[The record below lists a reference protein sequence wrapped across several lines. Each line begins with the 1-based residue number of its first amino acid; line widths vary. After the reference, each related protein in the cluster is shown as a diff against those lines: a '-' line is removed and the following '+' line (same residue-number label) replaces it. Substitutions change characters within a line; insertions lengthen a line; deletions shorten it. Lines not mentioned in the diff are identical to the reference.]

1 MAYEKVGVA
10 YPISE
15 DEDRPFVASATP
27 HEPEIILTGLAHPAA
42 DPSSRRLE
50 HSETNDGVA
59 FDLPA
64 AARNISW
71 NDPFYENNPDIIA
84 AFDVNS
90 KKLREIYVGRKL
102 IAWFILIATILLGL
116 ILSFAIKGGAVCWV
130 FFWSPIA
137 VSIFVVGTVKKEI
150 YMLERRHVAVARC
163 GVYLDETD
171 EPGSSHLAR
180 RTVLKFDSIVSCSVH
195 ETGWS
200 RPHYNV
206 VIVTS
211 NPNTPINP
219 DPNVVVPQPIHISY
233 CQHNVT
239 GLSNGQAFVDLV
251 AAMMEW
257 SKQASS
263 NTGSC
268 PVDSVPGTTSAEMV

>member
-27 HEPEIILTGLAHPAA
+27 HEPEIILTGLADTAV
-42 DPSSRRLE
+42 DPSRRLE

-59 FDLPA
+59 FNLPD

-90 KKLREIYVGRKL
+90 KKLLEIYVGRTL
-102 IAWFILIATILLGL
+102 FAWFILIATFLLGL
-116 ILSFAIKGGAVCWV
+116 ILSFAIKGGAACWG
-130 FFWSPIA
+130 FFWMPIA
-137 VSIFVVGTVKKEI
+137 VSIFVVGAVKKEI
-150 YMLERRHVAVARC
+150 YMLERRHVAVARR

-180 RTVLKFDSIVSCSVH
+180 RTVLKFDSIVSCSVY

-206 VIVTS
+206 VILTP
-211 NPNTPINP
+211 NPNAPINI
-219 DPNVVVPQPIHISY
+219 DPNVVVPLPPIHIS
-233 CQHNVT
+233 HNVT

-251 AAMMEW
+251 AAMMER

-268 PVDSVPGTTSAEMV
+268 PLDSVPGTTSAEMV